1 MSSGMNTSPGR
12 TLLSVRNLSVGAAGK
27 NGIRP
32 ILHDVSFDLG
42 EQQILGVIGETGS
55 GKSVLSRAAAAWL
68 TPPLIA
74 TAGEVTFRS
83 RNLLRMPET
92 ELKQIRGSQIAYIGS
107 NPSGALDPTLPVG
120 HQIVEKLRTIEP
132 RLSRAEARDRVI
144 SLLAAVRIPS
154 PASRYDE
161 YPSQYSGGMMQ
172 RALIVDALVARPAL
186 LIADN
191 VTQPLDVT
199 VAAQILSLMREL
211 RTEFKTAILFVSA
224 SLPVVSEI
232 ADDIL
237 VLSKGEVVEHQPANE
252 LVRAPLHDYTRRLI
266 SLTPKIWATES
277 VAALEIAPSSGAP
290 SQKAATPILSIRN
303 LSRTYVV
310 RQRGGFLAYN
320 RIKAVRDVSFDVHQ
334 GENFGIIG
342 ESGCGKSTL
351 TRLLARLEDP
361 DSGELLFNGQK
372 ITMRSRSDQLAFRR
386 ALQLVLQDPYTSLPP
401 RMTVGRAIEEAL
413 LIHKTGGDAAARR
426 ERVGAVMSEV
436 GLPGELYDQLPTGLS
451 AGQRQRVSLARAL
464 VLEPSILILDETLSS
479 LDQPEQ
485 MRLIELF
492 RQLQAQRGLTYIFIS
507 HDLAMVRQVCS
518 RLAVMYLGE
527 IVELAGN
534 EALFRDPGHPY
545 TKALLSAVPTMEKR
559 PFDSRDYLLEGEPPS
574 PIDLPPGCSFA
585 SRCPQRFDRCGV
597 ENPRLVERHSGNCSA
612 CFLVVRVPIAPLAA
626 GGMQTNRAT

>member
-1 MSSGMNTSPGR
+1 MSSGMNRSHGDI
-12 TLLSVRNLSVGAAGK
+12 LLSVRNLSVGAAGK
-27 NGIRP
+27 SGILP
-32 ILHDVSFDLG
+32 ILHNVSFDLG

-68 TPPLIA
+68 TPPLVA
-74 TAGEVTFRS
+74 TSGQVNFRG
-83 RNLLRMPET
+83 RDLLRMPESG
-92 ELKQIRGSQIAYIGS
+92 LRQIRGSQIAYIGS

-120 HQIVEKLRTIEP
+120 HQIVEKLRTIDP

-172 RALIVDALVARPAL
+172 RALIVDALVAKPAL

-199 VAAQILSLMREL
+199 VAAQILRLMREL
-211 RTEFKTAILFVSA
+211 RSEFKTSILFVSA

-232 ADDIL
+232 ADNIL
-237 VLSKGEVVEHQPANE
+237 VLSRGEVVEHQPTAE
-252 LVRAPLHDYTRRLI
+252 LIRAPLHEYTRRLI
-266 SLTPKIWATES
+266 SLTPKIWATGAAVEGMP
-277 VAALEIAPSSGAP
+277 ALETASTEEQASV
-290 SQKAATPILSIRN
+290 PILSVRN

-320 RIKAVRDVSFDVHQ
+320 RIKAVRDVSFDVHK

-351 TRLLARLEDP
+351 TRLLARLEEP
-361 DSGELLFNGQK
+361 DSGEILFNGQVLS
-372 ITMRSRSDQLAFRR
+372 MRSRSEQLTFRR

-413 LIHKTGGDAAARR
+413 RVHKIAGDAAGLRK
-426 ERVGAVMSEV
+426 RVSAVMSEV
-436 GLPGELYDQLPTGLS
+436 GLPNELYDQLPTGLS

-485 MRLIELF
+485 MRLIDLF
-492 RQLQAQRGLTYIFIS
+492 RQLQAKRGLTYIFIS

-527 IVELAGN
+527 IVELASN

-559 PFDSRDYLLEGEPPS
+559 PFNSRDYLLEGEPPS
-574 PIDLPPGCSFA
+574 PINLPTGCSFA
-585 SRCPQRFDRCGV
+585 SRCPQRFDRCDV
-597 ENPRLVERHSGNCSA
+597 ENPRLVQRETGNCSA
-612 CFLVVRVPIAPLAA
+612 CFLAVRAPAAPLKP
-626 GGMQTNRAT
+626 GNMRIDRG

>member
-1 MSSGMNTSPGR
+1 MSGSPGQ

-27 NGIRP
+27 SGIQP
-32 ILHDVSFDLG
+32 ILRDVSFDLA
-42 EQQILGVIGETGS
+42 EQRILGIIGETGS
-55 GKSVLSRAAAAWL
+55 GKSVLSRAVAAWL
-68 TPPLIA
+68 TPPLTA
-74 TAGEVTFRS
+74 TYGTVEFRG
-83 RNLLRMPET
+83 RDLLRMPDA
-92 ELKQIRGSQIAYIGS
+92 ELRQIRGSQIAYIGS

-120 HQIVEKLRTIEP
+120 RQIVEKLRTIEP
-132 RLSRAEARDRVI
+132 GTSTAEARDRVI
-144 SLLAAVRIPS
+144 GLLAAVRIPS
-154 PASRYDE
+154 PASRFDE

-172 RALIVDALVARPAL
+172 RALIVDALVAKPAL

-199 VAAQILSLMREL
+199 VAAQILRLMREL
-211 RTEFKTAILFVSA
+211 RTDFKTAVLFVSA
-224 SLPVVSEI
+224 SLPVVADI

-237 VLSKGEVVEHQPANE
+237 VLSRGAVVECQPAAD
-252 LVRAPLHDYTRRLI
+252 LVRAPAHDYTRRLI
-266 SLTPKIWATES
+266 SLTPKIWAVGAGVPAEKLS
-277 VAALEIAPSSGAP
+277 AGGAAPTQGE
-290 SQKAATPILSIRN
+290 TPILSIRG

-310 RQRGGFLAYN
+310 RRRGGFLAYN
-320 RIKAVRDVSFDVHQ
+320 RIKAVRDVSFDVRE

-351 TRLLARLEDP
+351 TRLLARLEVP
-361 DSGELLFNGQK
+361 DSGEILFGGQRLWA
-372 ITMRSRSDQLAFRR
+372 RSRAEQLKFRR

-413 LIHKTGGDAAARR
+413 LIHKMGGTAASRR
-426 ERVGAVMSEV
+426 GRVSAVMSEV
-436 GLPGELYDQLPTGLS
+436 GLPEELYDQLPTGLS

-464 VLEPSILILDETLSS
+464 VLEPRILILDETLSS

-545 TKALLSAVPTMEKR
+545 TKALLSAVPTMETR
-559 PFDSRDYLLEGEPPS
+559 PFDSRDHLLEGEPPS

-585 SRCPQRFDRCGV
+585 SRCPQRFGRCV
-597 ENPRLVERHSGNCSA
+597 AETPKLVLRQSGDFSA
-612 CFLVVRVPIAPLAA
+612 CFLAA
-626 GGMQTNRAT
+626 ETAEPEAGR

>member
-1 MSSGMNTSPGR
+1 MTSPMISSSANM
-12 TLLSVRNLSVGAAGK
+12 LLSVRNLSVGAAGK
-27 NGIRP
+27 GTIRP
-32 ILHDVSFDLG
+32 ILHDVTFDLA
-42 EQQILGVIGETGS
+42 EQRILGIIGETGS
-55 GKSVLSRAAAAWL
+55 GKSVLSRAVAAWL
-68 TPPLIA
+68 TRPLTA
-74 TAGEVTFRS
+74 TSGTVEFRG
-83 RNLLRMPET
+83 RDLLQLPQS
-92 ELKQIRGSQIAYIGS
+92 ELRQFRGNQIAYIGS

-120 HQIVEKLRTIEP
+120 RQIVEKLRSIEP
-132 RLSRAEARDRVI
+132 GLSRAEARDRVI

-154 PASRYDE
+154 PASRFEE

-199 VAAQILSLMREL
+199 VAAQILRLIREL
-211 RTEFKTAILFVSA
+211 RSEFKTAVLFVSA
-224 SLPVVSEI
+224 SLPVVAEI

-237 VLSKGEVVEHQPANE
+237 VLSQGRMVERQSTAE
-252 LVRAPLHDYTRRLI
+252 LVRNPAHEYTRRLI
-266 SLTPKIWATES
+266 ALTPTIWT
-277 VAALEIAPSSGAP
+277 AAASLSAAGHTSHSSADRGADI
-290 SQKAATPILSIRN
+290 PILSIRK

-310 RQRGGFLAYN
+310 RRRGGFLSYN
-320 RIKAVRDVSFDVHQ
+320 RIKAVRDVSFDVRE

-351 TRLLARLEDP
+351 TRLLARLEEP
-361 DSGELLFNGQK
+361 DSGELLFSGNRLSGK
-372 ITMRSRSDQLAFRR
+372 SRAEQLKFRR

-413 LIHKTGGDAAARR
+413 LIHKAGGDHAMRR
-426 ERVGAVMSEV
+426 KRIVGVMSEV
-436 GLPGELYDQLPTGLS
+436 GLPEELYDQLPTGLS

-464 VLEPSILILDETLSS
+464 VLEPRILILDETLSS

-485 MRLIELF
+485 MRLIALF

-534 EALFRDPGHPY
+534 EDLFRDPGHPY
-545 TKALLSAVPTMEKR
+545 TKALLSAVPTMETR
-559 PFDSRDYLLEGEPPS
+559 PFDSREHLLEGEPPS

-585 SRCPQRFDRCGV
+585 SRCPQRFERCDV
-597 ENPRLVERHSGNCSA
+597 ESPKLVERRQGNCSA
-612 CFLVVRVPIAPLAA
+612 CFVLQRARPASVGAGPAPYGSA
-626 GGMQTNRAT
+626 